1 MNFSQITENKPL
13 FFGIIGGIVL
23 IIAIAIFVSFS
34 KGKETLPG
42 EQVIKEDIPLF
53 TTENV
58 GKALEIQSLLAR
70 EGIEVDRA
78 EKGSKSDL
86 ILRKSSKATM
96 NDRDR
101 ALLVIVKSGIMDKN
115 IGLEIFDKGDFTS
128 SKEDKKIR
136 LARAINGELSRL
148 IRKIPP
154 IEDASVFISIPDNTI
169 FTANRKPVTA
179 TVQVTLP
186 TCADLEADKCVD
198 KLDRD
203 KVRTIANLLLGS
215 VQGLE
220 SSNISITD
228 TNGNVYNSIM
238 KAEDDILDAL
248 RENDRYMKNKV
259 MVQLDKLLGKGNY
272 VVTVSTYLREAPQE
286 INKVIYNP
294 RASAVVSKQN
304 FTESLG
310 DKSRDRNKLTSAVS
324 SYIPGGLP
332 QGPDSSSNRNYSRN
346 AEEYQYGVGRT
357 QIAEEKR
364 PGMIEE
370 ISVALTVDRGA
381 MPSSTDIQ
389 QLKELIAS
397 AASPKASAENVDIAF
412 ADMTNPY
419 LSSERAEKTAQPESS
434 GNPWWT
440 IPVLLTFVLIA
451 GLAFISNKSKEATNR
466 QEKEIEKL
474 MKTSQI
480 QQGQIKDAQERAT
493 MLQNELQSSLTASPS
508 QPAISTLHQ
517 TIDDIRM
524 DIGDDSNEEEVSTQL
539 KNWIES
545 N

>member
-13 FFGIIGGIVL
+13 FFSIIGIIALVIVFT
-23 IIAIAIFVSFS
+23 IFFSFS
-34 KGKETLPG
+34 KGKEVPTG
-42 EQVIKEDIPLF
+42 EQKIKEDILLF
-53 TTENV
+53 TTDNV

-70 EGIEVDRA
+70 EGVEVERVED
-78 EKGSKSDL
+78 GSKSRL
-86 ILRKSSKATM
+86 WLRKDNKTTM

-154 IEDASVFISIPDNTI
+154 IEDASVFISIPDDKI
-169 FTANRKPVTA
+169 FTSMQKPVTA

-186 TCADLEADKCVD
+186 TCVDDEAEKCVD

-203 KVRTIANLLLGS
+203 KVRTITNLLLGS

-220 SSNISITD
+220 ASNISITD

-259 MVQLDKLLGKGNY
+259 MVQLDKLIGKGNY
-272 VVTVSTYLREAPQE
+272 VVTVSTYLRESPQE

-332 QGPDSSSNRNYSRN
+332 QGPDSSSNRNYNRN

-364 PGMIEE
+364 PGMIEQ
-370 ISVALTVDRGA
+370 ISIAVTVDRGA
-381 MPSSTDIQ
+381 MPSGTDIQ
-389 QLKELIAS
+389 QMKDLIAS

-419 LSSERAEKTAQPESS
+419 LTGERAEKQLEPESS
-434 GNPWWT
+434 GNPWWLL
-440 IPVLLTFVLIA
+440 PVFIGVIIIC
-451 GLAFISNKSKEATNR
+451 GLVIISNKTKAAAER
-466 QEKEIEKL
+466 QDREIEKL
-474 MKTSQI
+474 MRTTQI
-480 QQGQIKDAQERAT
+480 QQGQIKDAQDRAS
-493 MLQNELQSSLTASPS
+493 MLQNELQSSITMNQS
-508 QPAISTLHQ
+508 QPVIPSLHQ
-517 TIDDIRM
+517 TIDDIKM
-524 DIGDDSNEEEVSTQL
+524 DIGDDMNEEEVSTQL